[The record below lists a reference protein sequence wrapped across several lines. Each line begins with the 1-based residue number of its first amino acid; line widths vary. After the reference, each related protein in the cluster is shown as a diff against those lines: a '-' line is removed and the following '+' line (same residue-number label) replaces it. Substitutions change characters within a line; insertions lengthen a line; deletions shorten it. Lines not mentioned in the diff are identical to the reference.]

1 MCDAGESN
9 AAAVMAAKYFVY
21 GSGRWRALDVASG
34 RIAGWRRRA
43 RFVFLRRGRLQVARR
58 GAVLRALRA
67 LAAGLPGAAADGPR
81 LPTRRP
87 ERGAESVRAVHSCPH
102 HCCTHC
108 HSAVPCGAPG
118 AREGAVPRVSTVTAA
133 TSPLMAAP
141 AVTSPCKAGPSVSS
155 PQKAGSTV
163 NTPQKAGPTSSPR
176 KPGPAAV
183 NSPYKAGPAVSS
195 PRKPGPAISSLREAG
210 PAVSSPRKPGP
221 AVSSLRKV
229 RPASNLPRKVPPE
242 DGERA
247 QYRELVISEAELSL
261 VRGYVSRW
269 RAGELAQYDADE
281 QYRRAVLYSI
291 HPVVRLRPLA
301 AAVLAKYRPRRAA
314 PADTD
319 TDHADDKENTAE
331 STREA
336 GPAARP
342 QLAKRP
348 GGADREGPSK
358 RPRLAERTNRAASP
372 GLAHVIS
379 NRAAPGKEY
388 SSLEDHAIVAWLSVG
403 ERATHVKGNAIWREL
418 QLVYPALGGRSR
430 SWHSLRNRYLR
441 YILPALPALRLQPAL
456 QQRLR
461 AAAAAGSTK
470 SKSGARRNSL
480 LHQTPVRS
488 ASNRV
493 AARAAG
499 CHTPTSRSN
508 SSSPAASPA
517 RSPRRSLRLRDT
529 SGSKAKSPAAPPEP
543 AAPAPP
549 APAPP
554 AAAARPQRYSELTR
568 QFAARHR
575 PPTMESESS
584 ASSTSSTSSSSPGS
598 ARSSQ
603 ASYKSPTLPAP
614 APRSLPKRATRKLYN
629 PN

>member
-1 MCDAGESN
+1 MCDAGEST
-9 AAAVMAAKYFVY
+9 AAGVMAAKYFVY

-34 RIAGWRRRA
+34 RVAGWRRRA
-43 RFVFLRRGRLQVARR
+43 RFVFVRRGRLQVARR

-67 LAAGLPGAAADGPR
+67 LAAGEPGAAADGPR
-81 LPTRRP
+81 LPTRRS
-87 ERGAESVRAVHSCPH
+87 ERGAASVGAVHSCPL

-108 HSAVPCGAPG
+108 RSAVPCGGTCASE
-118 AREGAVPRVSTVTAA
+118 RAVPRVSTVIVA

-141 AVTSPCKAGPSVSS
+141 AVTSHCTAGQWTDSVSS
-155 PQKAGSTV
+155 PHKAGSTV

-176 KPGPAAV
+176 KPGPAV
-183 NSPYKAGPAVSS
+183 NSPRKPGPAISS

-221 AVSSLRKV
+221 AVSSLRK
-229 RPASNLPRKVPPE
+229 
-242 DGERA
+242 
-247 QYRELVISEAELSL
+247 
-261 VRGYVSRW
+261 
-269 RAGELAQYDADE
+269 
-281 QYRRAVLYSI
+281 
-291 HPVVRLRPLA
+291 
-301 AAVLAKYRPRRAA
+301 
-314 PADTD
+314 
-319 TDHADDKENTAE
+319 ENTAE

-336 GPAARP
+336 SPAARP

-348 GGADREGPSK
+348 GGAKREAPSK
-358 RPRLAERTNRAASP
+358 RPRLAEHTNRAPSP
-372 GLAHVIS
+372 ELAHVIS

-388 SSLEDHAIVAWLSVG
+388 SSLEDHAIVAWLSIG

-493 AARAAG
+493 AARGAG

-517 RSPRRSLRLRDT
+517 RSQYIHTYRYIIILYLVHKLRCDIT
-529 SGSKAKSPAAPPEP
+529 SF
-543 AAPAPP
+543 
-549 APAPP
+549 
-554 AAAARPQRYSELTR
+554 ARPVGYTDWS
-568 QFAARHR
+568 
-575 PPTMESESS
+575 MC
-584 ASSTSSTSSSSPGS
+584 
-598 ARSSQ
+598 
-603 ASYKSPTLPAP
+603 
-614 APRSLPKRATRKLYN
+614 
-629 PN
+629 

>member
-1 MCDAGESN
+1 MCDAGEST
-9 AAAVMAAKYFVY
+9 AAGVMAAKYFVY

-34 RIAGWRRRA
+34 RVAGWRRRA
-43 RFVFLRRGRLQVARR
+43 RFVFVRRGRLQVARR

-67 LAAGLPGAAADGPR
+67 LAAGEPGAAADGPR
-81 LPTRRP
+81 LPTRRS
-87 ERGAESVRAVHSCPH
+87 ERGAASVGAVHSCPL

-108 HSAVPCGAPG
+108 RSAVPCGGTCASE
-118 AREGAVPRVSTVTAA
+118 RAVPRVSTVIVA

-141 AVTSPCKAGPSVSS
+141 AVTSHCTAGQWTDSVSS
-155 PQKAGSTV
+155 PHKAGSTV

-176 KPGPAAV
+176 KPGPAV
-183 NSPYKAGPAVSS
+183 NSPRKPGPAISS

-229 RPASNLPRKVPPE
+229 RPASNLPRKVPPA

-247 QYRELVISEAELSL
+247 QYRELVISDAELSL
-261 VRGYVSRW
+261 VRGYVARW

-314 PADTD
+314 PPDSDTD
-319 TDHADDKENTAE
+319 RADKENTAE

-336 GPAARP
+336 SPAARP

-348 GGADREGPSK
+348 GGAKREAPSK
-358 RPRLAERTNRAASP
+358 RPRLAEHTNRAPSP
-372 GLAHVIS
+372 ELAHVIS

-388 SSLEDHAIVAWLSVG
+388 SSLEDHAIVAWLSIG

-493 AARAAG
+493 AARGAG

-517 RSPRRSLRLRDT
+517 RSQYIHTYRYIIILYLVHKLRCDIT
-529 SGSKAKSPAAPPEP
+529 SF
-543 AAPAPP
+543 
-549 APAPP
+549 
-554 AAAARPQRYSELTR
+554 ARPVGYTDWS
-568 QFAARHR
+568 
-575 PPTMESESS
+575 MC
-584 ASSTSSTSSSSPGS
+584 
-598 ARSSQ
+598 
-603 ASYKSPTLPAP
+603 
-614 APRSLPKRATRKLYN
+614 
-629 PN
+629 